1 MTGTIQ
7 DFLKSIMEYKG
18 SLVERMEDGFL
29 EAIIPTE
36 VSRILDIPEHARFS
50 FSYDADQKEA
60 IYASY
65 DSELFKSIILLLG
78 DKGRFS
84 CAAIESPVP
93 NPEKISNIVQKKIS
107 LSNAIFRLERTEV
120 RKMSYL
126 LLGFKYTALSDEKQE
141 GVTAVLINK
150 ETLSTNML
158 ENGLNEVLESLRE
171 SDEEK
176 EIYLPE
182 SLKIFQAAYSAAA
195 ETIKRRLS
203 DFVKSLERRLN
214 RDVRRV
220 YEYYETL
227 KKETIA
233 AIKRKAASEGQD
245 MGLLDRQI
253 KERTIKGE
261 GQRAWPLEGDGRSPE
276 ENRSRESG
284 VGSQEK
290 SILDSESK
298 QRADVGAGLALPNQG
313 RPQGSPLQG
322 PVPACP
328 VGREGDGRSPAIDQ
342 RAESSVGRGRLH
354 PALPVEGDGRS
365 PAIDKLLNKLDAIEA
380 ERNWKA
386 QDLISKY
393 SLSIKIEPVSAIGIV
408 TDVPVFWINIKR
420 RLSSRDFPVTY
431 NTIVRQFDPLPCESC
446 FNPQHGYFICDEKLH
461 IICGNCFRAC
471 ARCGKPYCRACHKET
486 CPRCKK

>member
-18 SLVERMEDGFL
+18 SLVERMEDDSL

-36 VSRILDIPEHARFS
+36 VSGILDIPEHARFS

-65 DSELFKSIILLLG
+65 DSELFKSIIKLLG
-78 DKGRFS
+78 DRGRFS
-84 CAAIESPVP
+84 CAAIETTVP
-93 NPEKISNIVQKKIS
+93 NPEKISNIVQNKIS
-107 LSNAIFRLERTEV
+107 LNNAIFRLDKTEI
-120 RKMSYL
+120 RRMPYL
-126 LLGFKYTALSDEKQE
+126 LIGFKYTALSDEKQE
-141 GVTAVLINK
+141 GITAVLINK
-150 ETLSTNML
+150 ENLSTNMP
-158 ENGLNEVLESLRE
+158 ENGLYEILERLME
-171 SDEEK
+171 SDEEAG
-176 EIYLPE
+176 IYLPE
-182 SLKIFQAAYSAAA
+182 SPKIFQAAYSAAA

-227 KKETIA
+227 EKETIA

-261 GQRAWPLEGDGRSPE
+261 GQRDGCRC
-276 ENRSRESG
+276 
-284 VGSQEK
+284 QEK
-290 SILDSESK
+290 GLDSESSK
-298 QRADVGAGLALPNQG
+298 QRADASV
-313 RPQGSPLQG
+313 
-322 PVPACP
+322 
-328 VGREGDGRSPAIDQ
+328 
-342 RAESSVGRGRLH
+342 VGRGRLH
-354 PALPVEGDGRS
+354 PAMPVEGDGRS
-365 PAIDKLLNKLDAIEA
+365 PMIDKLLNKLDAIEA

-393 SLSIKIEPVSAIGIV
+393 SLSLKIEPVSAIGIV

-446 FNPQHGYFICDEKLH
+446 FNPQQGYFVCDEKLH

-471 ARCGKPYCRACHKET
+471 ARCGKPYCRTCHKET
-486 CPRCKK
+486 CPRCKNNR